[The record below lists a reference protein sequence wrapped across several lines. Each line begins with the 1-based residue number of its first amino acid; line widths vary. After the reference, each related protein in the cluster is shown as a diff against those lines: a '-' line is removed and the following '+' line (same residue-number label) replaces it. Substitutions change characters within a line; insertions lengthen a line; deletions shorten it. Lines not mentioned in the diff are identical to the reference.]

1 MPFRAVG
8 CSCPRELVTG
18 QRSFEKKDTPI
29 EGRITA
35 VADVYDALSSAR
47 PYKKAFSRDK
57 CFRILKEGRGSHFDP
72 NVLDAFFRRTD
83 DITEIQLRFS
93 DRA

>member
-1 MPFRAVG
+1 MPRQ
-8 CSCPRELVTG
+8 PDRT
-18 QRSFEKKDTPI
+18 QKKDTPI